1 MNKSKYLE
9 KCFILRNSEQF
20 VQLNEDPTE
29 TNERK
34 VQRMLRKIKPNLT
47 DQEYKRLYP
56 SGSAPGKFYV
66 TANLHKISIN
76 DGVDNLPI
84 RPIIPNIG
92 TPTYQLLKYLAKL
105 SLPLANSEYT
115 VISTKDF
122 IENIKNEKVL
132 DGDQLI

>member
-9 KCFILRNSEQF
+9 KCFILCNSEQF
-20 VQLNEDPTE
+20 VQLNEDPTK

-34 VQRMLRKIKPNLT
+34 VQRMLRKIKPNLA

-56 SGSAPGKFYV
+56 SGSAPGKSYG

-76 DGVDNLPI
+76 DGVDKLPI

-92 TPTYQLLKYLAKL
+92 THIYQLLKYLAKL
-105 SLPLANSEYT
+105 LLPLANSEYT
-115 VISTKDF
+115 VTSTKDF
-122 IENIKNEKVL
+122 IENIKNEKVP
-132 DGDQLI
+132 DGHQLI